1 MRSDGTKWFCQT
13 FFLLY
18 VHLLKVTVELYISIT
33 IAFKEL
39 FYPYLLF
46 FRQSALPVEV
56 TIVSAVIAEE

>member
-13 FFLLY
+13 FFLYL
-18 VHLLKVTVELYISIT
+18 HLLKVTVELHISIT

-46 FRQSALPVEV
+46 FRQFALPVEV

>member
-1 MRSDGTKWFCQT
+1 MRSDGTKWSCQT

-18 VHLLKVTVELYISIT
+18 VHLLKVTVELYISVT

-39 FYPYLLF
+39 FYQYLLF
-46 FRQSALPVEV
+46 FRQSVLPVEV

>member
-18 VHLLKVTVELYISIT
+18 VHLLKVTVELYISVT

-46 FRQSALPVEV
+46 FRQSALSVKV
-56 TIVSAVIAEE
+56 AIVSAVIAEE

>member
-18 VHLLKVTVELYISIT
+18 LYLLKVTVELYISIT

-46 FRQSALPVEV
+46 FRQSVLPLK
-56 TIVSAVIAEE
+56 

>member
-1 MRSDGTKWFCQT
+1 MRSDGTKWLCQT

-18 VHLLKVTVELYISIT
+18 VHLLKVTVALHISVT

-46 FRQSALPVEV
+46 FRQSVLPVEV

>member
-13 FFLLY
+13 FFLY
-18 VHLLKVTVELYISIT
+18 VYLLKVTVELYISIT

-46 FRQSALPVEV
+46 FRQSVLSVEV
-56 TIVSAVIAEE
+56 AIVSAVIAEE